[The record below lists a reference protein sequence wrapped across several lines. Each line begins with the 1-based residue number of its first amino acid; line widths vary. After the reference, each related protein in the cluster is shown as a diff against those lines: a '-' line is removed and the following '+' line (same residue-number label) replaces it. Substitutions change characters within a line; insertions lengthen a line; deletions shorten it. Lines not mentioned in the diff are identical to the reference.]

1 MLNFTNATL
10 CLPTSPCVSLEES
23 FAETTTEFKNRI
35 IVFTNTV
42 TNVHQ
47 LYDSNLFSSHSAH
60 LSRRRTATILHN
72 TRACYEARSFFTL
85 LVIFSTVMLTR
96 ARVHRTTVEA
106 LQGPDTLNCL
116 LVTPPP
122 WDRLRALGQGCPLI
136 KIPKTFLQTTVI
148 QHNRKVRRGSNQAN
162 VQVALNVRVP
172 RPQPSTA
179 NRAHLSSRPKQLQ
192 VVFPS
197 IVYKGGVSIVQ
208 YFLNNPSSPRSFPR
222 RDSFNTTTYPYPPQV
237 L

>member
-47 LYDSNLFSSHSAH
+47 LYDPNLFSSHSAH

-85 LVIFSTVMLTR
+85 LVIFSTIMLTR

-136 KIPKTFLQTTVI
+136 KIPKTFLQTTVL
-148 QHNRKVRRGSNQAN
+148 QHNSKVHRVKSSQCAGRTQCTNTATPTLDHQPGPPLFQAQATTGCLSINCVQRRSEHCAIF
-162 VQVALNVRVP
+162 
-172 RPQPSTA
+172 S
-179 NRAHLSSRPKQLQ
+179 K
-192 VVFPS
+192 
-197 IVYKGGVSIVQ
+197 
-208 YFLNNPSSPRSFPR
+208 
-222 RDSFNTTTYPYPPQV
+222 
-237 L
+237 

>member
-10 CLPTSPCVSLEES
+10 CLLTSPCVSLEES

-47 LYDSNLFSSHSAH
+47 LYDPNLFSSHSAH

-85 LVIFSTVMLTR
+85 LVIFSTIMLTR

-136 KIPKTFLQTTVI
+136 KIPKTFLQTTVL
-148 QHNRKVRRGSNQAN
+148 QHHSKVH
-162 VQVALNVRVP
+162 RVKSSQCAG
-172 RPQPSTA
+172 RTQCTSTA
-179 NRAHLSSRPKQLQ
+179 TPTLDHQPGPPHFQAQATTGCLS
-192 VVFPS
+192 
-197 IVYKGGVSIVQ
+197 INCVQ
-208 YFLNNPSSPRSFPR
+208 RRSEHCAIF
-222 RDSFNTTTYPYPPQV
+222 SK
-237 L
+237 

>member
-47 LYDSNLFSSHSAH
+47 LYDPNHASSHSAH
-60 LSRRRTATILHN
+60 LSRHRTATILHN

-85 LVIFSTVMLTR
+85 LVIFSTIMLTR

-136 KIPKTFLQTTVI
+136 KIPKTFLQTTVL
-148 QHNRKVRRGSNQAN
+148 QHNSKVH
-162 VQVALNVRVP
+162 RVKSSQCAG
-172 RPQPSTA
+172 RTQCTSTA
-179 NRAHLSSRPKQLQ
+179 TPTLDHQPCPPLFQAQATTGCLS
-192 VVFPS
+192 
-197 IVYKGGVSIVQ
+197 INCVQ
-208 YFLNNPSSPRSFPR
+208 RRSEHCAIF
-222 RDSFNTTTYPYPPQV
+222 SK
-237 L
+237 

>member
-10 CLPTSPCVSLEES
+10 CLLTSPCVSLEES
-23 FAETTTEFKNRI
+23 FAETTTEFKNQI

-42 TNVHQ
+42 TNVHHP
-47 LYDSNLFSSHSAH
+47 YDPNLFSSHSAH

-85 LVIFSTVMLTR
+85 LVIFMIMLTIFVIFSTIMLTR

-136 KIPKTFLQTTVI
+136 KIPKTFLQTTVL
-148 QHNRKVRRGSNQAN
+148 QHNSKVH
-162 VQVALNVRVP
+162 RVKSSQCAG
-172 RPQPSTA
+172 RTQCTSTA
-179 NRAHLSSRPKQLQ
+179 TPTLDRQPGPPLFQAQATTGCLS
-192 VVFPS
+192 
-197 IVYKGGVSIVQ
+197 INCVQ
-208 YFLNNPSSPRSFPR
+208 RRSEHCAIF
-222 RDSFNTTTYPYPPQV
+222 SK
-237 L
+237 